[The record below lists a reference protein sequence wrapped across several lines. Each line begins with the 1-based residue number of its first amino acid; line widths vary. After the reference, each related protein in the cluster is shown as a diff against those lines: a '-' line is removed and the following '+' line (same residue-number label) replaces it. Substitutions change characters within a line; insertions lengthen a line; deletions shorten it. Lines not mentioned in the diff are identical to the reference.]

1 VAERATPD
9 LAFRRVLVI
18 RLSAIGDV
26 VFASPL
32 IEAIKRAR
40 PDAET
45 YWLAESTVAPVLTPL
60 SAICPQSQPLRP
72 C

>member
-9 LAFRRVLVI
+9 LVFRRVLVI
-18 RLSAIGDV
+18 LLSAIGDV
-26 VFASPL
+26 VFGSPL

-45 YWLAESTVAPVLTPL
+45 
-60 SAICPQSQPLRP
+60 
-72 C
+72 